1 MSGSPLKKPEGI
13 SWNAASIELPEIPM
27 LPPGPDAMSATIS
40 AVLPTLAAQLTAN
53 VAALQAKEHTYSG
66 KLGAAQAAYTNSDDS
81 GSQSVGQVVGMLGKL
96 GEQAGQ
102 MGQVAGAPAQ
112 AAQGGSGMFGSLIE
126 QVMKAAQGGGGSEGG
141 QSAAVG
147 APAGAAPA
155 PGGGAAPAPGQPPGQ
170 PTGQPPRDQ
179 LEERVERLEE
189 RAERQDRPYES
200 PAPQQEQREPLQRA
214 DDSNL
219 SSGPR
224 DGASGAGPAPVA
236 PPDQSRHAADDDL
249 GRRL

>member
-1 MSGSPLKKPEGI
+1 MSLGPLKKPEGI
-13 SWNAASIELPEIPM
+13 SWNAASVELPEIPM

-66 KLGAAQAAYTNSDDS
+66 KVGDAQVAYAASDES

-102 MGQVAGAPAQ
+102 LAGAPSQ

-126 QVMKAAQGGGGSEGG
+126 QVMKAAQGGGDGEAG
-141 QSAAVG
+141 QSPVGG
-147 APAGAAPA
+147 APVGAAPA
-155 PGGGAAPAPGQPPGQ
+155 GGAPPPGAPGQPPGQ
-170 PTGQPPRDQ
+170 PGRDP

-189 RAERQDRPYES
+189 RAAREDRPYEP
-200 PAPQQEQREPLQRA
+200 PAPQQEPLQRA

-219 SSGPR
+219 ASGPR
-224 DGASGAGPAPVA
+224 ESASGAGPAPVA
-236 PPDQSRHAADDDL
+236 PPEQPRHAAEEDL